1 MVCNGCPRKCNV
13 DRSINKGFCGCG
25 EDIKIAKIMKHFGE
39 EPPVTGTNGS
49 GTVFFSGCVLK
60 CPFCQNYPVSH
71 EHKGEIY
78 SEKDLEK
85 AIFELEESGVHN
97 INLVT
102 PTHYLNKLIP
112 MLERIKP
119 KLNIP
124 IVYNTGGYEL
134 PEQIKRLD
142 GLIDIYL
149 PDLKYFDDEYGKKYS
164 KADNYFYYTSNSI
177 IEMTRQV
184 PKAVIENGIMK
195 KGVIIRHLVLP
206 SLYKDSI
213 KLMEWIGTLE
223 NRPLVSIMRQYT
235 PCYKAFDYKELSRRI
250 TTFEY
255 DKVIEKCAELG
266 LEGFTQ
272 LKGCETL
279 DMTPDF

>member
-13 DRSINKGFCGCG
+13 DRNVNIGFCGCG
-25 EDIKIAKIMKHFGE
+25 EDIKVAKIMKHFGE

-49 GTVFFSGCVLK
+49 GTIFFSGCVLK

-71 EHKGEIY
+71 QHKGEIY

>member
-13 DRSINKGFCGCG
+13 DRSVNMGFCGCG
-25 EDIKIAKIMKHFGE
+25 EDIKVAKIMKHFGE

-49 GTVFFSGCVLK
+49 VTVFFSGCVLK

-71 EHKGEIY
+71 QHKGEIY